1 VLGIGVCRVD
11 VEFAVE
17 VDVVTVP
24 VEVADGVADEL
35 GVLLV
40 GEGLKG
46 LYRRVELAC
55 SEAPLY
61 FLLGLFGR
69 FIGGIS
75 TGSVLCPRG
84 SL

>member
-1 VLGIGVCRVD
+1 MLGIGVLRVD

-24 VEVADGVADEL
+24 VEVADGVADEP

-40 GEGLKG
+40 GDGFEGLYG
-46 LYRRVELAC
+46 RVELAC

-61 FLLGLFGR
+61 FLFGR

-75 TGSVLCPRG
+75 TGSVLCPCG